1 MTNHKHKAHPATVE
15 PTPPP
20 PVPEAYKFLTYTGD
34 HRHAVGR
41 VMGPTYSGAEVLTVV
56 SATHDPTTDRTRLGL
71 VYGVHQVP
79 EPVAS

>member
-1 MTNHKHKAHPATVE
+1 MTNHKHKAHPVPVE

-20 PVPEAYKFLTYTGD
+20 PVPEAYKFLHYTGD

-56 SATHDPTTDRTRLGL
+56 SATYDPTTDRTRLGL
-71 VYGVHQVP
+71 AYGVHRVT